1 MPATK
6 TVKAKVEAKPVLEN
20 IRHIIRRLGPYSNDE
35 SGVQSFPDFELY
47 LKETYLDDGWDI
59 VHTEVLRMDKGNPTG
74 LNFDPISMLYILVKR
89 AA

>member
-1 MPATK
+1 MPA
-6 TVKAKVEAKPVLEN
+6 VKKAAVEVKPVLDN
-20 IRHIIRRLGPYSNDE
+20 IRHIIRHLGPYTNDE

-59 VHTEVLRMDKGNPTG
+59 KHVQVLGSPDGKQTG
-74 LNFDPISMLYILVKR
+74 LNYNPVEILYILVKR